1 MKRKCESLSRPS
13 SVGQPTPNF
22 AATPDVSRGKFIRA
36 YNPPTLRNIA
46 ESKIVPLSENKSVI

>member
-1 MKRKCESLSRPS
+1 MKKKCESLSRPS

-36 YNPPTLRNIA
+36 YNPPTFKKHSRKQNLA
-46 ESKIVPLSENKSVI
+46 FK